1 VSFNLNSCLTLCFLK
16 CKFGRI
22 PLKTIHSAL
31 SDFYSGEQLS
41 AAKQQLLDDISEMNS
56 SIKLP
61 HMPRR
66 RDGDNKVIKE
76 TDDIIS
82 LFTFIDENKLQD
94 VAKIR
99 F

>member
-1 VSFNLNSCLTLCFLK
+1 
-16 CKFGRI
+16 
-22 PLKTIHSAL
+22 
-31 SDFYSGEQLS
+31 
-41 AAKQQLLDDISEMNS
+41 
-56 SIKLP
+56 
-61 HMPRR
+61 MPRR

-99 F
+99 SWQSRCHATNQII